1 MKLYIVFWWNSFGE
15 KWAVDSVHKSYE
27 VAEAKMRYERMEN
40 PRRPYFLDEVDA
52 PDGLSW
58 DAAYA
63 AAAAANANANA
74 AAARTKVRA
83 DAADKEA
90 SADPVRLAARG
101 LTATD
106 VGQR

>member
-1 MKLYIVFWWNSFGE
+1 MKLYIVFWWNSFAE

-58 DAAYA
+58 
-63 AAAAANANANA
+63 
-74 AAARTKVRA
+74 
-83 DAADKEA
+83 AADKEA
-90 SADPVRLAARG
+90 SADAVAQRAK
-101 LTATD
+101 TA